1 METIEEELD
10 NLLDEEI
17 SKGKT
22 FNVHDYIIEEIIYI
36 GNLSEISI
44 VENKKTK
51 EKYAMKS
58 YQKKKIH
65 QLYKEM
71 ELLNEK
77 NTIEKI
83 KDHVNI
89 ISYYG
94 TSKDEFKI
102 YFLYE
107 YIKGEDL
114 YKKVSNYGLKSE
126 NLVKFYFIQILNA
139 VKYLHSLNIP
149 HRDIKPDNIIITS
162 DEKKVKLIDFGSSC
176 DLNDSTNEKKYEEIL
191 KKEKNHKK
199 LFKYFVGTPGFIAPE
214 CIHNKFS
221 DKRSD
226 YWSLGC
232 LLYNLLTGFPPF
244 LGQTTFDILEKAS
257 DGKFIYPNNIIS
269 KDAMDLINK
278 LIVVDADKRLN
289 IDQMLCHPFLKK
301 EYEDKNFLEKIPCLS
316 KDDEELYNVRVNLV
330 KKYSKIKKISDE
342 LNLIKE
348 NENMD
353 EELKRND
360 EEMLNLIKNKDNLQ
374 KEYDNCLKYFSDD
387 ISKFKK
393 DSNDKNIL
401 FNSKLDFLETQI
413 KNDIFNIKYYGY
425 VEEEKD
431 ESDVDSSSSSSSEK
445 EDE

>member
-1 METIEEELD
+1 
-10 NLLDEEI
+10 
-17 SKGKT
+17 
-22 FNVHDYIIEEIIYI
+22 
-36 GNLSEISI
+36 
-44 VENKKTK
+44 
-51 EKYAMKS
+51 
-58 YQKKKIH
+58 
-65 QLYKEM
+65 
-71 ELLNEK
+71 
-77 NTIEKI
+77 
-83 KDHVNI
+83 
-89 ISYYG
+89 
-94 TSKDEFKI
+94 
-102 YFLYE
+102 
-107 YIKGEDL
+107 
-114 YKKVSNYGLKSE
+114 
-126 NLVKFYFIQILNA
+126 
-139 VKYLHSLNIP
+139 
-149 HRDIKPDNIIITS
+149 
-162 DEKKVKLIDFGSSC
+162 
-176 DLNDSTNEKKYEEIL
+176 
-191 KKEKNHKK
+191 
-199 LFKYFVGTPGFIAPE
+199 
-214 CIHNKFS
+214 
-221 DKRSD
+221 
-226 YWSLGC
+226 
-232 LLYNLLTGFPPF
+232 
-244 LGQTTFDILEKAS
+244 
-257 DGKFIYPNNIIS
+257 
-269 KDAMDLINK
+269 MDLINK

-301 EYEDKNFLEKIPCLS
+301 EYEDKSFLEKIPCLS
-316 KDDEELYNVRVNLV
+316 KDDEELYNIRVNLV